1 MNRNK
6 ILKIINKKLGT
17 RVLILSFIFYLLSVS
32 FVLAQW
38 RPGDP
43 IVPCGN
49 IKDAAGNIT
58 NHCTQCE
65 LLHLV
70 RNVIDFLMIGAAPV
84 LATAFFIWAGINM
97 ILGGANP
104 GMLSQ
109 GKEMFKNTIIGLLIV
124 MLAWLITNT
133 VIQTL
138 KEPSADGNWWSVTCA
153 ELKLKTQ

>member
-1 MNRNK
+1 MRTNK
-6 ILKIINKKLGT
+6 LIIFT
-17 RVLILSFIFYLLSVS
+17 LIFTFSFLIFN
-32 FVLAQW
+32 FAEAQW
-38 RPGDP
+38 TPGQP
-43 IVPCGN
+43 IVPCG
-49 IKDAAGNIT
+49 GPGQPVS
-58 NHCTQCE
+58 TQCE

-70 RNVIDFLMIGAAPV
+70 RNVINFLMIGAAPV

-138 KEPSADGNWWSVTCA
+138 KEPSAGGNWWSVTCA
-153 ELKLKTQ
+153 ELKLKTSSFEISTLI